1 MKCAGCRSSIDATNV
16 NAIGLIVCPHCG
28 RAHEQSAAMND
39 ASGGGTPE
47 NPFREQSS
55 FREESS
61 DIPSFAINPYAS
73 PSSSPSRAKKPP
85 RKLDNNLLL
94 GIGCLAGGIVLTIIG
109 VNFLFFGSGVMPF
122 FVVGGGPILLMVGLI
137 YLFFWFT
144 D

>member
-1 MKCAGCRSSIDATNV
+1 MDD
-16 NAIGLIVCPHCG
+16 P
-28 RAHEQSAAMND
+28 
-39 ASGGGTPE
+39 SGGSTPE

-73 PSSSPSRAKKPP
+73 PSTSTSRPQKPP
-85 RKLDNNLLL
+85 RQIDNNLLRGL
-94 GIGCLAGGIVLTIIG
+94 GCLAGGIVLTIIG